1 MPKPSGA
8 SAVTPAARAG
18 SRRQEVLALIGVLAL
33 AANLRP
39 GVLSVGPVLD
49 EIRRGLGMSATAA
62 GLLTTLPVLC
72 FAGFGALAPRLARR
86 VGVHR
91 VMLAALVGITAGLG
105 ARAVTSSVLVFLA
118 GSALALAGIA
128 TANVMLPSLV
138 KLHFADRV
146 GRLTALYTTALAV
159 GLTVA
164 SVATVPIAAATG
176 GWRGGLGIWAATAA
190 IAALPWLGLVGHD
203 DKPRVGPEH
212 RVSSRALVRSPL
224 ARALTAY
231 FALQSLQAYALFGWL
246 PQIFRDA
253 GFSAGTAGA
262 LLGVIAAISIPIS
275 FLLPSYAARRDDQRP
290 LVVWL
295 GCCYLGGY
303 AGLIAAPV
311 GGAWVWVTLLGIGG
325 GAFPLCLTLLGL
337 RARTSG
343 AIAAL
348 SGFAQSIGYL
358 LSAAGPFGLGMLYDL
373 TGGWTLALL
382 VLAALVVPQIVAGLF
397 AARPRFLEDDLA
409 AQRTAVGVAPPS

>member
-1 MPKPSGA
+1 MAAVPESTSAAA
-8 SAVTPAARAG
+8 SEAHQRRADG
-18 SRRQEVLALIGVLAL
+18 LALVGILAL
-33 AANLRP
+33 ALNLRP

-49 EIRRGLGMSATAA
+49 EIRGDLAMSATVA

-72 FAGFGALAPRLARR
+72 FAVFGAVAPGLARL

-91 VMLAALVGITAGLG
+91 VMLLALAGIAVGLG
-105 ARAVTSSVLVFLA
+105 GRALTSSVPVFLA
-118 GSALALAGIA
+118 GSTLALAGIA

-138 KLHFADRV
+138 KRHFPTRV
-146 GRLTALYTTALAV
+146 GRLTALYSTALAI

-164 SVATVPIAAATG
+164 SVATVPIAAVTG
-176 GWRGGLGIWAATAA
+176 GWRGGLGLWAVLAA
-190 IAALPWLGLVGHD
+190 LAVLPWLGMVARD
-203 DKPRVGPEH
+203 TKPSQAPH
-212 RVSSRALVRSPL
+212 RSVSMRALLRSPL
-224 ARALTAY
+224 AWAVTWY

-275 FLLPSYAARRDDQRP
+275 FLLPSYAARRADQRP

-295 GCCYLGGY
+295 GGCYVAGY
-303 AGLIAAPV
+303 VGLILAPV
-311 GGAWVWVTLLGIGG
+311 GGAWLWATLLGIGG
-325 GAFPLCLTLLGL
+325 GAFPLCLTLFGL
-337 RARTSG
+337 RAHTPG

-358 LSAAGPFGLGMLYDL
+358 LAAVGPFGMGLLYDL
-373 TGGWTLALL
+373 TGGWTLALWLL
-382 VLAALVVPQIVAGLF
+382 VALVVPQIAAGVL
-397 AARPRFLEDDLA
+397 AARPRYLEDDLA
-409 AQRTAVGVAPPS
+409 AQR